1 MAKTRKNSRRSSILK
16 NIRKTSSKA
25 LPLVNKGLTT
35 VGNTT
40 KVVVSKS
47 LPVVEKGVSA
57 VYGSLATGF
66 DLGVKG
72 VKNAASGI
80 KNMRKMTKKRH
91 HRRNK
96 TRRH

>member
-1 MAKTRKNSRRSSILK
+1 MAKTRKSSRRSSILK
-16 NIRKTSSKA
+16 NIKKTSSRA

-80 KNMRKMTKKRH
+80 KKMTKKRRH
-91 HRRNK
+91 HRIKRHR